1 MLVAVKERLTAIR
14 TQNITRKVEAIS
26 APVCIGGLFLWR
38 NTMDKIQAKQEE
50 IKLLMGELEG
60 MEQGTEDYSAK
71 LNSVEAAQ
79 KELEKV
85 KQEKERFEAV
95 QASLSSFSAPKS
107 AQAGPVQGAV
117 VKEGFHKDPK
127 FGFSNGGE
135 FLSQVAKVGKDYSQ
149 DHRLMGI
156 ADIMQTAGAHT
167 SINDGLMIPS
177 EFADGL
183 LLNESGINDDWM
195 STMSIEPTS
204 SNSKTFKRSA
214 SNTLGGSVG
223 IQAARI
229 PENTQMNSS
238 KEVFETTTLP
248 LAKLYAYSDVTEE
261 DLSDVAW
268 LQNHLMVQAP
278 KVIRKKFAGEV
289 LNGTG
294 VGEAL
299 GMFNAN
305 NSNKISVTRDTASTV
320 KAEDIASMSAR
331 LVNREGA
338 FWIINRDV
346 RAKLPLMSIG
356 DQPVYVQDF
365 KGPTYVGQ
373 LDGLPVY
380 ESEFCSALGTAGDV
394 RLISADGYRI
404 LEKVG
409 GQQFAS
415 SIHVRFDYDS
425 TAFRWTHRI
434 NGIPWC
440 NDVYTPTNGAT
451 LSPFVE
457 LGSA

>member
-1 MLVAVKERLTAIR
+1 
-14 TQNITRKVEAIS
+14 
-26 APVCIGGLFLWR
+26 
-38 NTMDKIQAKQEE
+38 MDKIQAKQEE
-50 IKLLMGELEG
+50 ITLLMGELEG
-60 MEQGTEDYSAK
+60 MEQGSADYSAK
-71 LNSVEAAQ
+71 LDSIEAAQ
-79 KELEKV
+79 KEIETIKAHADRLAKLNEFK
-85 KQEKERFEAV
+85 
-95 QASLSSFSAPKS
+95 APKTV
-107 AQAGPVQGAV
+107 QAGPAQHFQ
-117 VKEGFHKDPK
+117 VKEGFEADPK
-127 FGFSNGGE
+127 FGFKNGGD
-135 FLSQVAKVGKDYSQ
+135 FLAQIAKVGKDYSQ
-149 DHRLMGI
+149 DHRLAGI
-156 ADIMQTAGAHT
+156 AGIMQTSGNHT
-167 SINDGLMIPS
+167 TINDGLMIPA

-195 STMSIEPTS
+195 SRMTIEATS
-204 SNSKTFKRSA
+204 SNAKTFKRSS

-229 PENTQMNSS
+229 AEDTQMSS
-238 KEVFETTTLP
+238 TREVFETTTLP
-248 LAKLYAYSDVTEE
+248 LAKLYAYTNVTEE

-268 LQNHLMVQAP
+268 LQSHLMMQAP

-299 GMFNAN
+299 GMFNTN
-305 NSNKISVTRDTASTV
+305 NSNKIQVTRNTASTV

-338 FWIINRDV
+338 FWLINRDV
-346 RAKLPLMSIG
+346 RAKLPLMTIG

-434 NGIPWC
+434 NGIPWS
-440 NDVYTPTNGAT
+440 T
-451 LSPFVE
+451 LSAFVE